1 MTQIPQAGRH
11 LWFWLLKSLTC
22 LCDVP
27 TDCTI
32 SILVVGTFW
41 WYPTGDIHIDDIQLT
56 YMIGGLEHEFYDFP
70 YIGNNHPNWLS
81 YFFRGVDIHILFW
94 HCWWNINR
102 CMTVKDLEG
111 RCRKDVTVLDAKPVT
126 PVPNGSDVPL
136 PATVV
141 DSSVAEPSSAVP
153 GLKDDGKQCWATSV
167 LCRFWTENTLFEVQN
182 SLSIAKSLEWHSFV
196 LSVLSCFV
204 ASPYCFSFAPMLG
217 KPSPSC
223 LLWAHVFFSGC
234 KSIPGLSRVADHHFT
249 MAFRAFPRFKAD

>member
-56 YMIGGLEHEFYDFP
+56 YMVGGLEHEFYDFP
-70 YIGNNHPNWLS
+70 HIGNNHPNWLS
-81 YFFRGVDIHILFW
+81 YFFRRVDIHILFW

-153 GLKDDGKQCWATSV
+153 GLKDDGKQFWASYQ
-167 LCRFWTENTLFEVQN
+167 RTL
-182 SLSIAKSLEWHSFV
+182 SLLNWEYPILGPKLTV
-196 LSVLSCFV
+196 
-204 ASPYCFSFAPMLG
+204 YC
-217 KPSPSC
+217 
-223 LLWAHVFFSGC
+223 
-234 KSIPGLSRVADHHFT
+234 
-249 MAFRAFPRFKAD
+249 